1 MLHTDHQTFI
11 NFFVAQTFL
20 NIISKMCFRMKPKA
34 ITQII
39 IDNLSAA

>member
-20 NIISKMCFRMKPKA
+20 DIISKMCFRMKA